1 MDLQVEYYYSDEN
14 LQTDKYML
22 SFIKKNKE
30 GFGKSL
36 TFVVLIQFSLSY
48 LLIVLLIILMFCT
61 LKIWVIDD
69 VNYLTCIYSYALY
82 YPTTA
87 ITVTSCQLWI

>member
-48 LLIVLLIILMFCT
+48 LLIVLLIILMFYT
-61 LKIWVIDD
+61 LKI
-69 VNYLTCIYSYALY
+69 
-82 YPTTA
+82 
-87 ITVTSCQLWI
+87 